1 MVVLILGY
9 ALAKREIAILIDLIL
24 IECLAI
30 VFQKFI
36 VYQINYFWFQK
47 KYMIINDVQM
57 ENGI

>member
-1 MVVLILGY
+1 M
-9 ALAKREIAILIDLIL
+9 AKREIAILIDLIL

-47 KYMIINDVQM
+47 KDMIINDVQM